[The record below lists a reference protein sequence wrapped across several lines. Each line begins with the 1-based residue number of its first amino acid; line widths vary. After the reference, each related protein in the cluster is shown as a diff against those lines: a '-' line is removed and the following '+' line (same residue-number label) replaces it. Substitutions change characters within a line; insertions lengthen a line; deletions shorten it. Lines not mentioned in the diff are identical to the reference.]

1 MRKILGQWGWV
12 GWERH
17 RQTRKRPLCRDL
29 RKDRDNR
36 PGQVDG
42 GGLSVKEAGGG
53 GGARARRTDEG
64 YGRRKDRTTSRTW
77 HPGTTPKPL
86 THWGTQASPAL
97 SGPQ

>member
-29 RKDRDNR
+29 GKDRDNR

-42 GGLSVKEAGGG
+42 GGLSVKEAGWGGQGQGEPMRDMGG
-53 GGARARRTDEG
+53 GRTG
-64 YGRRKDRTTSRTW
+64 
-77 HPGTTPKPL
+77 L
-86 THWGTQASPAL
+86 LPACGIQERPP
-97 SGPQ
+97 SH